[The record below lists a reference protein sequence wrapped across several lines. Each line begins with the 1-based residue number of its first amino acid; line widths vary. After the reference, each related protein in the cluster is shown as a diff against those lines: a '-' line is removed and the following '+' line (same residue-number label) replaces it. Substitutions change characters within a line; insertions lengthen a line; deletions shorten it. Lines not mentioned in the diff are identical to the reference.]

1 MRLIAV
7 AALLVLSI
15 PGFSA
20 AEETP
25 PQAAVEYSPEKG
37 MRLTEPALRTLEV
50 KTEPIGAPR
59 ERLQLPAGAL
69 IYSQDRVGVY
79 RLREGW
85 FKFIKVVL
93 LGRPAARATV
103 RAAELKAGD
112 RVVTRGA
119 ALLRVAQ
126 MDIEGGAQ

>member
-1 MRLIAV
+1 MRMIAV
-7 AALLVLSI
+7 AALLVLSVQA
-15 PGFSA
+15 FSA
-20 AEETP
+20 AEEVL

-50 KTEPIGAPR
+50 KTEPIGAQR
-59 ERLQLPAGAL
+59 ERFQLPAGAL
-69 IYSQDRVGVY
+69 LYSQDRVGVY

-85 FKFIKVVL
+85 YKFIKVVL
-93 LGRPAARATV
+93 LGRPTARASV
-103 RAAELKAGD
+103 RTAELKAGD
-112 RVVTRGA
+112 QVVTRGV